1 VYLLNLR
8 TIIQIPAFRMTIG
21 ISPFLKRRP
30 SRSRP
35 DRNPAFPWRALS
47 RLVPLVLLGFALL
60 LPLAAEAQLT
70 AEEAGGRLI
79 EAVSFSGTDA
89 ISESSLK
96 TSIFTEPPRC
106 RGLLLTPF
114 CWIIDSDVLIERHR
128 LDPGELARDEL
139 RVLVRYFR
147 EGYREAAAAAEIEE
161 RGGGVRVRFQVVE
174 GAPTLIESMTVTQRE
189 EVLRGRD
196 LDGAD
201 FPGEGEPLSHRRLE
215 AGIERLAVLLQEAGY
230 LDHEIQDSI
239 EISERSAR
247 VEVVID
253 PGSRATVAGFD
264 IQGNEEIEDET
275 IIRALFLEEGE
286 LLTTPLLTRS
296 RRALHRSS
304 LFHEADVAVVESPDN
319 ATDSAKVV
327 EVRVR
332 EAPPRLGR
340 VGGGFNTLEFVQVEG
355 RYTHYNWRG
364 GGRRMDLRT
373 GVGNLLAPQLTDRL
387 FFRDIL
393 PGELSGVDEG
403 PFKRPTWQASI
414 EFAQPA
420 FRAAENTLGLSLFA
434 HRRVVP
440 AVSVDQGYGA
450 EVSLTRTLGF
460 QMPLSLSYRHEVI
473 SVRAGDVYF
482 CVTFGI
488 CEPTAIAS
496 LRERNT
502 LAPLSLSYLVDRSD
516 AALAPTTGYRGR
528 VSLEHASGATLS
540 DFRYNRASADA
551 SYYQPF
557 GGTPRHVLAGHVRAG
572 WVRSLDSTKEALGTN
587 GTDET
592 GQSLLHPRKRFFSGG
607 ARSVRGYAENQ
618 LGPRVLTIPRA
629 LLLGEDVC
637 TEEEIQDRSCDP
649 SRAPLDAFASRPLGG
664 TSVLEGSIEYRFPIR
679 AIYGAVFLDGAMVG
693 GRVEGFLQDA
703 ARSITPGFG
712 VRVPSPAGP
721 IRIDLGVRGSEARLL
736 PVITESETDIGNGV
750 IERELVQLDQRRLFD
765 PLEDQGTLGQILGR
779 LTLHF
784 SIGEAF

>member
-1 VYLLNLR
+1 
-8 TIIQIPAFRMTIG
+8 MTLSIA
-21 ISPFLKRRP
+21 SFLQSRP
-30 SRSRP
+30 SGARS
-35 DRNPAFPWRALS
+35 DRIPPLLLRALFRS
-47 RLVPLVLLGFALL
+47 VPLILLGSVLLVP
-60 LPLAAEAQLT
+60 PAAVAQLT

-79 EAVSFSGTDA
+79 EEVSFSGTDA

-96 TSIFTEPPRC
+96 TSIFTEPTRC

-114 CWIIDSDVLIERHR
+114 CWVIDSDVLIERHR

-161 RGGGVRVRFQVVE
+161 RGGGVRVRFEVVE
-174 GAPTLIESMTVTQRE
+174 GAPTLIESIEVTQQE
-189 EVLRGRD
+189 QVLRSRD

-201 FPGEGEPLSHRRLE
+201 LPAEGEPLSHRRLE
-215 AGIERLAVLLQEAGY
+215 AGIERLAVLLREAGY
-230 LDHEIQDSI
+230 LDHEIRDSI
-239 EISERSAR
+239 EVSERSAR
-247 VEVVID
+247 VDVAID
-253 PGSRATVAGFD
+253 PGPRSTVAGFD

-275 IIRALFLEEGE
+275 IIRALFLAEGE
-286 LLTTPLLTRS
+286 LLTTPLLARS
-296 RRALHRSS
+296 RRALHRSN
-304 LFHEADVAVVESPDN
+304 LFHEADVAVVES
-319 ATDSAKVV
+319 ADSAKMV

-364 GGRRMDLRT
+364 AGRRMDLRT

-393 PGELSGVDEG
+393 PGELSDVDEG
-403 PFKRPTWQASI
+403 PFKRPTWQASV

-540 DFRYNRASADA
+540 DFRYNRASADL

-557 GGTPRHVLAGHVRAG
+557 GGTPRHVVAGHVRAG
-572 WVRSLDSTKEALGTN
+572 WVRSLDSTKEALGTG

-629 LLLGEDVC
+629 LLLGEDLC
-637 TEEEIQDRSCDP
+637 TEEEIHDRSCDP
-649 SRAPLDAFASRPLGG
+649 SGAPLDAFASRPLGG
-664 TSVLEGSIEYRFPIR
+664 TSVLEGSVEYRFPIR
-679 AIYGAVFLDGAMVG
+679 AIYGAVFVDAAMVG

-703 ARSITPGFG
+703 ARSVTPGFG

>member
-1 VYLLNLR
+1 MTVRR
-8 TIIQIPAFRMTIG
+8 TSFGHRRSFGARSDRDSL
-21 ISPFLKRRP
+21 SPG
-30 SRSRP
+30 
-35 DRNPAFPWRALS
+35 RALL
-47 RLVPLVLLGFALL
+47 RFAFLALLGPALL
-60 LPLAAEAQLT
+60 TPPAVEAQLT
-70 AEEAGGRLI
+70 PEDAAGRLI
-79 EAVSFSGTDA
+79 EEVSFSGTDA
-89 ISESSLK
+89 VSEGSLE
-96 TSIFTEPPRC
+96 TSIFTEPTRC

-114 CWIIDSDVLIERHR
+114 CWVIDSDVLIERHR
-128 LDPGELARDEL
+128 LDPDELARDEL
-139 RVLVRYFR
+139 RILVRYFR
-147 EGYREAAAAAEIEE
+147 EGYREAAAAAELEE
-161 RGGGVRVRFQVVE
+161 RNGGVHVRFQVVE
-174 GAPTLIESMTVTQRE
+174 GDPTLIDSM
-189 EVLRGRD
+189 EVRQLEQVLGDRD
-196 LDGAD
+196 LAGAD
-201 FPGEGEPLSHRRLE
+201 LPGEGEPLSHRRLE
-215 AGIERLAVLLQEAGY
+215 AGIERLAVLLLEAGY
-230 LDHEIQDSI
+230 LDHEIRDSI
-239 EISERSAR
+239 EVSDRSAR
-247 VEVVID
+247 VEVLID
-253 PGSRATVAGFD
+253 PGPRATVASFD
-264 IQGNEEIEDET
+264 IDGNEGIEDET
-275 IIRALFLEEGE
+275 IIRALFLEEGD
-286 LLTTPLLTRS
+286 LLTTPLLNRS
-296 RRALHRSS
+296 RRGLHRSN
-304 LFHEADVAVVESPDN
+304 LFHEATVTVVES
-319 ATDSAKVV
+319 ADSAKVV

-364 GGRRMDLRT
+364 GGRRMDVRSA
-373 GVGNLLAPQLTDRL
+373 VGNLLAPQLTDRL

-393 PGELSGVDEG
+393 PGELSDVEEG

-496 LRERNT
+496 LRSRNT

-516 AALAPTTGYRGR
+516 DALAPTTGYRGR

-551 SYYQPF
+551 SYYLPF
-557 GGTPRHVLAGHVRAG
+557 GGTPRHVVAAHARAG
-572 WVRSLDSTKEALGTN
+572 WVRSLESTEEALGTD
-587 GTDET
+587 GT
-592 GQSLLHPRKRFFSGG
+592 GQSLLHPRKRFFAGG

-618 LGPRVLTIPRA
+618 LGPRVLTIPRD
-629 LLLGEDVC
+629 LLLADDVC
-637 TEEEIQDRSCDP
+637 TEEELRDRSCDP
-649 SRAPLDAFASRPLGG
+649 NGAPLSAFASRPLGG
-664 TSVLEGSIEYRFPIR
+664 TSVLEGSLEYRFPIR
-679 AIYGAVFLDGAMVG
+679 GIYGAVFVDGALVG

-703 ARSITPGFG
+703 AHSVTPGFG
-712 VRVPSPAGP
+712 VRVDSPAGP
-721 IRIDLGVRGSEARLL
+721 IRIDLGVRGREVRLL
-736 PVITESETDIGNGV
+736 PVITESVTDVGIGV
-750 IERELVQLDQRRLFD
+750 IERELVQLDRRRLFD

>member
-1 VYLLNLR
+1 MDR
-8 TIIQIPAFRMTIG
+8 IPAFRMIFNAV
-21 ISPFLKRRP
+21 PPLQPRP
-30 SRSRP
+30 SGARRQGKTLLHRWAP
-35 DRNPAFPWRALS
+35 TCLA
-47 RLVPLVLLGFALL
+47 PLVLVGLALFT
-60 LPLAAEAQLT
+60 PPAAIAQLT
-70 AEEAGGRLI
+70 AAEAANRLI
-79 EAVSFSGTDA
+79 EDVSISGTQA
-89 ISESSLK
+89 LSEGSLK
-96 TSIFTEPPRC
+96 AVIFTEPTRC

-114 CWIIDSDVLIERHR
+114 CWVIDSDVLVQRHR
-128 LDPGELARDEL
+128 LDPDELARDEL
-139 RVLVRYFR
+139 RILVRYFR

-161 RGGGVRVRFQVVE
+161 QDRGVRVRFQVVE
-174 GAPTLIESMTVTQRE
+174 GAPTLIESMEIRQLE
-189 EVLRGRD
+189 PVLRSRD
-196 LDGAD
+196 IDGAD
-201 FPGEGEPLSHRRLE
+201 FPAEGDPLSHRRVD
-215 AGIERLAVLLQEAGY
+215 AGMERLGVLLREAGY
-230 LDHEIQDSI
+230 LDHEIRDSI
-239 EISERSAR
+239 EISHRSAG
-247 VEVVID
+247 VQVVVD
-253 PGSRATVAGFD
+253 PGPRATVADFD
-264 IQGNEEIEDET
+264 IQGNDEIEDET

-286 LLTTPLLTRS
+286 RLTTPLLARS
-296 RRALHRSS
+296 RRALHRSN
-304 LFHEADVAVVESPDN
+304 LFHEADVTVVES
-319 ATDSAKVV
+319 TDSAKTVG
-327 EVRVR
+327 VRVR
-332 EAPPRLGR
+332 EAPPRLAR
-340 VGGGFNTLEFVQVEG
+340 VGAGFNTLEFVQVEG

-364 GGRRMDLRT
+364 GGRRMDLRM

-393 PGELSGVDEG
+393 PGELSDVDEG
-403 PFKRPTWQASI
+403 PFKLPTWQASI

-488 CEPTAIAS
+488 CEPASIGS
-496 LRERNT
+496 LRERNA
-502 LAPLSLSYLVDRSD
+502 LAPVTLSYLVDRSD

-528 VSLEHASGATLS
+528 VSLEHASGVTLS

-557 GGTPRHVLAGHVRAG
+557 GGTPRHVVAAQVRAG
-572 WVRSLDSTKEALGTN
+572 WVRSLGSTGDALGTN
-587 GTDET
+587 GSDET
-592 GQSLLHPRKRFFSGG
+592 EQDLLHPRKRFFSGG

-629 LLLGEDVC
+629 LLLGEGVC

-649 SRAPLDAFASRPLGG
+649 NDAPLDAFASRPLGG
-664 TSVLEGSIEYRFPIR
+664 TSVLEGSLEYRFPI
-679 AIYGAVFLDGAMVG
+679 AGIYGAVFVDGALVG

-703 ARSITPGFG
+703 ARSVTPGFG

-721 IRIDLGVRGSEARLL
+721 IRIDLGIRGREVRLL

-750 IERELVQLDQRRLFD
+750 VERELVQLEQRRLFD
-765 PLEDQGTLGQILGR
+765 PLEDQGTLGRILGR